1 MFQCCKYLCVLSLF
15 GHAQL
20 FVTLWTVAHQASL
33 SITNS
38 QSFSNSCPSCRW
50 WHPTISS
57 SFIPFSSCLILHTTV
72 LERVAMLTSRGS
84 SQPRDQTY
92 VTYSSCTA
100 SGFFTTELLGKP
112 SACGTFLKVILISF
126 FNFWSCYMACGI
138 LVPNSGITPVS
149 PAMEALDHQESSQF
163 VVLYYGIPGKL
174 I

>member
-1 MFQCCKYLCVLSLF
+1 MDYSPPGSYVYGIL
-15 GHAQL
+15 
-20 FVTLWTVAHQASL
+20 QA
-33 SITNS
+33 
-38 QSFSNSCPSCRW
+38 R
-50 WHPTISS
+50 
-57 SFIPFSSCLILHTTV
+57 ILEWV
-72 LERVAMLTSRGS
+72 PMLTSRGS

-100 SGFFTTELLGKP
+100 SGFFTTELLRKP